1 MNKNKHIEELRACMT
16 NMKNERLKTV
26 LSNACLIRGIEK
38 GVNQL
43 GKEYKLKGPIHTC
56 NGSELIPTS
65 VSAITLEG
73 DFITS
78 THRGHGHF
86 LAHGGLIEELLDELL
101 GLKTG
106 ACHGRG
112 GSMHVAKPEIGI
124 VGANGIVGGGAS
136 IACGCALGIKL
147 DKKNNIVIC
156 YFGDGAINQ
165 GVLLESLNMAAAIE
179 MPILF
184 ICENNQIA
192 QTTFISDVSKTKPY
206 IKAKGMGIESRIE
219 SVNTLQQLMNTI
231 DEANEKVRF
240 KQKPFFIEID
250 YLRQNRH
257 FATERPFET
266 EYLKD
271 HYLKQLK
278 SQDPIQEACNELSAD
293 SKGIFSEIE
302 SIANDVLKYVNNKTK
317 K

>member
-1 MNKNKHIEELRACMT
+1 MRKDTYIKSLEKY
-16 NMKNERLKTV
+16 MKNIENTRLRSV

-38 GVNQL
+38 GINQL
-43 GKEYKLKGPIHTC
+43 GKEYVLKGPIHTC
-56 NGSELIPTS
+56 NGSELIPTC
-65 VSAITLEG
+65 VSAISSKG

-86 LAHGGLIEELLDELL
+86 LAHGGLIEELLDELI
-101 GLKTG
+101 GLETG
-106 ACHGRG
+106 ACQGRG

-136 IACGCALGIKL
+136 IACGCGLGIKL
-147 DKKNNIVIC
+147 DKKENIVIC

-179 MPILF
+179 IPVLF

-192 QTTFISDVSKTKPY
+192 QTTFMSEVSKTKPY
-206 IKAKGMGIESRIE
+206 IKAKGMGIESRLE
-219 SVNTLQQLMNTI
+219 SVNKIQQLMNTI
-231 DEANEKVRF
+231 DEANETVRF
-240 KQKPFFIEID
+240 KKKPFFIEVE

-257 FATERPFET
+257 FATERPFKT

-271 HYLKQLK
+271 DYLKQLK
-278 SQDPIQEACNELSAD
+278 SQDPIREACNELSAD
-293 SKGIFSEIE
+293 SNGISSEID
-302 SIANDVLKYVNNKTK
+302 SIANDVVTYVDQRIK
-317 K
+317 